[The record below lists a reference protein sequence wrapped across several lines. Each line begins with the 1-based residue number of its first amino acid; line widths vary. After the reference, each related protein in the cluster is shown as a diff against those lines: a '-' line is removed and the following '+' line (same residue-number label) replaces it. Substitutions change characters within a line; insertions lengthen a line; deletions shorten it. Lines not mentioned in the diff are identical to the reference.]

1 MSYKTILVHI
11 TPGTRC
17 IARLD
22 LAIKLAMKYD
32 ASLVALYALPP
43 FIAQGCIMAQMGQE
57 VIAIQKKAATELM
70 AKTQE
75 DLRKHTS
82 SLDFENIKWLSS
94 FDEPL
99 DAICA
104 QAKYA
109 DLVVIGQSDPSDDS
123 GIPLDFPQQLILS
136 AGRPILIVP
145 YIGSYSTVGKNIIV
159 AWNASREATRAVKD
173 AIPLLKLAENVHV
186 VAVDSGYGEHESFPC
201 TDIVNYLAQ
210 HGVNVDGHRSQGGQI
225 DIGNVLL
232 SRAADISADLIVMGG
247 YGHSR
252 LREWVLGGATRTI
265 LESMTIPV
273 LMSH

>member
-17 IARLD
+17 IVRLD
-22 LAIKLAMKYD
+22 LAINLAMKYD
-32 ASLVALYALPP
+32 ASLVALHALPP

-136 AGRPILIVP
+136 AGQPILIVP

-186 VAVDSGYGEHESFPC
+186 VAVYSVYGEHESVPC
-201 TDIVNYLAQ
+201 TDSVN
-210 HGVNVDGHRSQGGQI
+210 
-225 DIGNVLL
+225 
-232 SRAADISADLIVMGG
+232 
-247 YGHSR
+247 
-252 LREWVLGGATRTI
+252 
-265 LESMTIPV
+265 
-273 LMSH
+273 

>member
-11 TPGTRC
+11 THDTRC
-17 IARLD
+17 IVRLD

-32 ASLVALYALPP
+32 ASLVALHALSP
-43 FIAQGCIMAQMGQE
+43 FIAQGYIMDQMGQE
-57 VIAIQKKAATELM
+57 VIAAQKKAATELI
-70 AKTQE
+70 AKTE
-75 DLRKHTS
+75 EGLRKHTS
-82 SLDFENIKWLSS
+82 SLDFENIEWLSS

-99 DAICA
+99 DAMCA
-104 QAKYA
+104 HAKYA

-123 GIPLDFPQQLILS
+123 GTQLDFPQRLILS
-136 AGRPILIVP
+136 AGRPVLIFP
-145 YIGSYSTVGKNIIV
+145 KIGSFSTVGKNIIV
-159 AWNASREATRAVKD
+159 AWNASREATRAVTD
-173 AIPLLKLAENVHV
+173 AIPLLKRAENVHV
-186 VAVDSGYGEHESFPC
+186 MAVDSGYGEHGNFPG
-201 TDIVNYLAQ
+201 TEIANYLAQ
-210 HGVNVDGHRSQGGQI
+210 HEVNVDVLKNPGGKI
-225 DIGNVLL
+225 DIGNELL

>member
-17 IARLD
+17 IVRLD
-22 LAIKLAMKYD
+22 LAINLAMKYD
-32 ASLVALYALPP
+32 ASLVALHALPP
-43 FIAQGCIMAQMGQE
+43 FKAQGYIMAQMGQE

-94 FDEPL
+94 FDEPI

-136 AGRPILIVP
+136 AGRPVLILP
-145 YIGSYSTVGKNIIV
+145 KFGSFSTVGKNIIV
-159 AWNASREATRAVKD
+159 AWNASREAARAVTD
-173 AIPLLKLAENVHV
+173 AIPLLKRAANVHIMV
-186 VAVDSGYGEHESFPC
+186 VDSGYGEHERFPC
-201 TDIVNYLAQ
+201 TDIANYLAQ
-210 HGVNVDGHRSQGGQI
+210 YGVNVDLHRSSGSQI
-225 DIGNVLL
+225 DIGNELL
-232 SRAADISADLIVMGG
+232 SRAADMSADLLVMGG

-265 LESMTIPV
+265 LESMTLPV